1 MQTKL
6 IVVLTVF
13 TLTACGSMA
22 ATQKPTSMT
31 VAKSTRETI
40 IARELALYVGKTIEL
55 ASADKPYQEVIKHIG
70 EPPAHH
76 KKALANGEGAA
87 SLYPK
92 SELFSEIT
100 FYLGQGDKAQ
110 QIVSMEFISK
120 KGAYDMDDLRASF
133 GEWHRSPRPPEKVSY
148 AVAWFPKYDPSGGA
162 ELFLYAE
169 DGDYTT
175 SIDPKKTPVRLFI
188 QNTPFRWGD

>member
-6 IVVLTVF
+6 IVVLAACAITVCGG
-13 TLTACGSMA
+13 TATA
-22 ATQKPTSMT
+22 QKASSMT
-31 VAKSTRETI
+31 AVKSTRET
-40 IARELALYVGKTIEL
+40 IARELALYVGKTMAL
-55 ASADKPYQEVIKHIG
+55 ASTGKPYQEVIKDIG
-70 EPPAHH
+70 ELQAHH
-76 KKALANGEGAA
+76 KKALANGDGAA

-100 FYLGQGDKAQ
+100 FYLGKGDKAQ

-120 KGAYDMDDLRASF
+120 KGAYNMDDLRAAF
-133 GEWHRSPRPPEKVSY
+133 GEWHRSPKAPAQVSY

-162 ELFLYAE
+162 QMFLYAE

-175 SIDPKKTPVRLFI
+175 SIDPTKTPVRLFI